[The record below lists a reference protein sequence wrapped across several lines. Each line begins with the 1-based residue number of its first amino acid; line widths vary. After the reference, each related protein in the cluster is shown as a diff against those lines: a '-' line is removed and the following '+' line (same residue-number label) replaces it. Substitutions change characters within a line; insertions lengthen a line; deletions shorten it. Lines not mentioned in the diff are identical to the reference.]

1 MRYGRT
7 LGGLALLLA
16 RTSLASAQ
24 TVDAPP
30 PAPVATPEALPAT
43 APVEPALAP
52 VVAPPPPI
60 AATPLSPPELVAPPP
75 PPPLAGAVGDD
86 GNPLAGWHNG
96 VFYLRDTTDNYRLYV
111 QGRAQVDFYSYA
123 GSGISDTTLKP
134 TLFLR
139 RIRPEL
145 GGEFFKSWWFS
156 IAGDFGA
163 TNQDNPKGASTETS
177 AAAPGTDPT
186 AATAKYAGAQTVRIS
201 AAPTDVFLNYRAH
214 PLFNVQVGQ
223 FDAPFTMENRTSDKY
238 IPFMERSLA
247 VRDVG
252 IPTNKEIGLMLW
264 GEMKNKYW
272 FYSAGLFNGEGQNR
286 LNTDSRG
293 DVMMRTFVHPLA
305 SDKSALKDLQIGGSL
320 RYGSRDTKW
329 TNYDYPGMSTQGGY
343 AFWSP
348 TYTGSEGTTHIIPS
362 GNQFGLAGEVRVP
375 ISNFD
380 LTSEVV
386 YINNHTREAQ
396 EGYQGSGT
404 SLRRGDIHG
413 VSYYVQAGLWLGKR
427 DVSGLP
433 GYENMTHVDFSK
445 PDGPPANSVQLL
457 AKWEQLHLNYDS
469 ASRAGTVDA
478 KNIDGDIK
486 VNAFS
491 LGVNY
496 WASKHIRVTANYVLN
511 LFPDSAPTS
520 ATGTGTPVQSASNRA
535 IAPGN
540 TLGKGVNDDARDNA
554 HSLHEF
560 LLRCAVA
567 L

>member
-1 MRYGRT
+1 MKFRAVLLT
-7 LGGLALLLA
+7 PALSLFAFNALAQQA
-16 RTSLASAQ
+16 A
-24 TVDAPP
+24 APAEGAAP
-30 PAPVATPEALPAT
+30 ETAAPVAPAT
-43 APVEPALAP
+43 GPD
-52 VVAPPPPI
+52 VAPAPLPPPV
-60 AATPLSPPELVAPPP
+60 AATPLAPPELVAPPP
-75 PPPLAGAVGDD
+75 APVASAVGDD

-96 VFYLRDTTDNYRLYV
+96 VFYLRDTTDNYRLYI

-123 GSGISDTTLKP
+123 GSGVADVATLKP

-139 RIRPEL
+139 RIRPEI
-145 GGEFFKSWWFS
+145 GGELFKSWWFS

-163 TNQDNPKGASTETS
+163 TNQDNRTGNSTETV

-186 AATAKYAGAQTVRIS
+186 AGTARYASAQTTRIS

-252 IPTNKEIGLMLW
+252 IPTNKEIGAMLW
-264 GEMKNKYW
+264 GEMPSKYW
-272 FYSAGLFNGEGQNR
+272 FYSAGLFNGDGQNR

-293 DVMMRTFVHPLA
+293 DVMARTFVHPLA
-305 SDKSALKDLQIGGSL
+305 SEKSELKDLQIGGSL

-329 TNYDYPGMSTQGGY
+329 SNYDYPGMSTQGGY
-343 AFWSP
+343 AFWNP

-362 GNQFGLAGEVRVP
+362 GTQFGLAGEVRIPV
-375 ISNFD
+375 SSFD

-396 EGYQGSGT
+396 DGYQGSGT

-413 VSYYVQAGLWLGKR
+413 VSYYIQAGLWLGKR

-445 PDGPPANSVQLL
+445 ADGPPANSVQLL

-469 ASRAGTVDA
+469 ASRAGTADT

-511 LFPDSAPTS
+511 MFPDSAPTS